1 MFSLNKLPDISNY
14 KHISNIPYLLLGIL
28 IVDILVLFL
37 VRYMGIGGNSLNMW
51 YDKLGLQAI
60 IADVFIILIGFI
72 LGQII
77 YTHFIMPYY
86 GWNAIIFILVVV
98 LIQMIH
104 DILLYYLVILPIP
117 KGHNSIIDMYK
128 VYAEENG
135 FAIIPGDS
143 MLMIG
148 SAIVTFGLKYL
159 PDYAITFITIF
170 TIYTMIYILNTKKST

>member
-1 MFSLNKLPDISNY
+1 
-14 KHISNIPYLLLGIL
+14 
-28 IVDILVLFL
+28 
-37 VRYMGIGGNSLNMW
+37 
-51 YDKLGLQAI
+51 
-60 IADVFIILIGFI
+60 
-72 LGQII
+72 
-77 YTHFIMPYY
+77 MPYY

-143 MLMIG
+143 MLHQPKRKMRQTYLFLY
-148 SAIVTFGLKYL
+148 SLKL
-159 PDYAITFITIF
+159 C
-170 TIYTMIYILNTKKST
+170 LR